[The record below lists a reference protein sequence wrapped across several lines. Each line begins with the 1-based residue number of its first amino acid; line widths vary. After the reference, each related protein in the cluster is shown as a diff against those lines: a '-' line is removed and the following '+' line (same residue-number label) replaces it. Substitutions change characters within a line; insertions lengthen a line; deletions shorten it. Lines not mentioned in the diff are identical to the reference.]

1 MAYVDARDPLHAACL
16 AVLRHHAGR
25 LVLPVLAIA
34 EAAHPIE
41 RRAGT
46 AADVRFIGDLAA
58 GDFAV
63 EAVHPTDWERIAELV
78 ARYRDSG
85 LGTVD
90 ASGVAAAER
99 LGITR
104 IATLERRHFTVVRPR
119 HVAAFELPLLD

>member
-1 MAYVDARDPLHAACL
+1 MAYVDSRDPAHAACL
-16 AVLRHHAGR
+16 DLLRRHPGR

-34 EAAHPIE
+34 EAAHLIE

-46 AADVRFIGDLAA
+46 AAEVRFLGDLAA
-58 GDFAV
+58 GDFVV

-78 ARYRDSG
+78 ARYRDMA

-90 ASGVAAAER
+90 ASIVAVAER

-104 IATLERRHFTVVRPR
+104 IATLDRRHFTVVRPR
-119 HVAAFELPLLD
+119 HVEAFELPLLR